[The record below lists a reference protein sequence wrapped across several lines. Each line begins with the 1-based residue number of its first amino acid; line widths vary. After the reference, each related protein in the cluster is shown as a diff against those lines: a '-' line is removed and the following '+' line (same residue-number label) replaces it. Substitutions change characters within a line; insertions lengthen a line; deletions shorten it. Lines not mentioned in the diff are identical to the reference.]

1 MVRAAPMVNVN
12 CFVAVTDAPS
22 VTVTRIVNG
31 EPPELVGVPVSA
43 PVDELSVTP
52 VGSDPL
58 VTLQV

>member
-1 MVRAAPMVNVN
+1 MVSKN
-12 CFVAVTDAPS
+12 CFVAVTDALS
-22 VTVTRIVNG
+22 VTVTWMVKG
-31 EPPELVGVPVSA
+31 EPPEPVGVPVSA